1 MSDYEQT
8 EQFSELRQAALS
20 AAEREHDSDSPM
32 LAMLMETGTADA
44 VASLSVTADGSV
56 NFIFSNGGGIL
67 GADEHPQVRHEAQ
80 SLLAA
85 SHDFLGS
92 MTLTDEF
99 PLPEQG
105 QTRFYAVMA
114 DGVHTTECP
123 ETDLDYERHDLSPLF
138 YQAHGLIS
146 YLRMVDELSKAIKG
160 SADRNYGELE

>member
-1 MSDYEQT
+1 MSDYKQT

-20 AAEREHDSDSPM
+20 AAEREHDSDSTV
-32 LAMLMETGTADA
+32 LALIMETGTADA
-44 VASLSVTADGSV
+44 VASLSVVANGSV

-92 MTLTDEF
+92 MTPTDAF

-105 QTRFYAVMA
+105 RTRFYVITA
-114 DGVHTTECP
+114 DGVRTSESS
-123 ETDLDYERHDLSPLF
+123 EADLDYERHDLSPLF

-146 YLRMVDELSKAIKG
+146 YLRMVDELSKALKG
-160 SADRNYGELE
+160 SPDKDYRDFG